1 MSETSESIGKHS
13 VTVSRTARYFTLN
26 AITPATKR
34 IWLVFH
40 GYGQLGQYF
49 IRHFSHFDP
58 KENAIVALEGLS
70 RFYVEGLSGRVG
82 ASWMTSEDHEDEIT
96 DQSSYINAVLRDLG
110 IDPGNE
116 PRLTVLGF
124 SQGTATAIRWMV
136 TNGIRAR
143 QLVIWAG
150 SLPHDVTPE
159 QLRET
164 LSSSKV
170 DFCIGTQDEFITK
183 EKVDEKMA
191 ELEKLLPQLQVHWFE
206 GEHTLHGDTLSEV
219 CAD

>member
-1 MSETSESIGKHS
+1 MIGTPESIGKHS

-26 AITPATKR
+26 PITPATKR

-49 IRHFSHFDP
+49 IRHFSHLDP
-58 KENAIVALEGLS
+58 QENAIIALEGLS
-70 RFYVEGLSGRVG
+70 RFYVEGLTGRVG
-82 ASWMTSEDHEDEIT
+82 ASWMTSEDREDEIT
-96 DQSSYINAVLRDLG
+96 DQSSYVNTVLRELG
-110 IDPGNE
+110 IVPSSE
-116 PRLTVLGF
+116 KRLTVLGF

-150 SLPHDVTPE
+150 SLPHDVTSE

-164 LSSSKV
+164 LSSCKV
-170 DFCIGTQDEFITK
+170 DFCIGTQDEFINK
-183 EKVDEKMA
+183 EKVEEKMV
-191 ELEKLLPQLQVHWFE
+191 ELKKLLPQLQVHWFE
-206 GEHTLHGDTLSEV
+206 GKHTLHPETLLKV
-219 CAD
+219 ATD